1 MPKFSVTN
9 FLPKSGRQLAG
20 RQYINLQPKY
30 FLIYCTVIYSKLNR
44 LG

>member
-1 MPKFSVTN
+1 MRKFSVTN
-9 FLPKSGRQLAG
+9 CLAKSEKKLAG